1 MIPDV
6 SNQNAKS
13 KPVLNE
19 SRIKVPICDA
29 KPIKSQVPKSTQISP
44 VELISFDITLKT

>member
-19 SRIKVPICDA
+19 SRRKVPICDT
-29 KPIKSQVPKSTQISP
+29 KPVQSQVPKSTQISP
-44 VELISFDITLKT
+44 VELKSFDITLKT